1 MARIGQKIG
10 QRIASQR
17 KLAGVTQARLA
28 EQIGVEPETISRLET
43 GASMPSLAKIAATAD
58 ALDIELRELFRF
70 RTTDAAV
77 EAAIDR
83 LVWLVSRRTVQEIEL
98 VIELAARVF
107 AHKRQ
112 EAERLAGAKEMK
124 GDRK

>member
-1 MARIGQKIG
+1 MARIQHRIG
-10 QRIASQR
+10 QRIANQR
-17 KLAGVTQARLA
+17 KLIGVTQARLA

-43 GASMPSLAKIAATAD
+43 GASMPSLARIAATAA
-58 ALDIELRELFRF
+58 ALEIELRELFRL
-70 RTTDAAV
+70 RTTDGPV

-98 VIELAARVF
+98 VIDLAARVF

-112 EAERLAGAKEMK
+112 ETERLAGTKEVK
-124 GDRK
+124 GD